1 MLNALHMGWI
11 STAPRM
17 ASDMEG
23 RILYQNPET
32 QTMQVRNA
40 LHMGWVEYCAALRT
54 AQRMAG
60 DMEGRTLVVHNG
72 DVSYAEGNVYGW
84 DVFMHMMGPVISRAP
99 YMLSPGTHP

>member
-1 MLNALHMGWI
+1 MKG
-11 STAPRM
+11 STQEMPHC
-17 ASDMEG
+17 
-23 RILYQNPET
+23 L
-32 QTMQVRNA
+32 QVRNA

-60 DMEGRTLVVHNG
+60 NMDGRTLVVHNG

-99 YMLSPGTHP
+99 YMLSPGNPS

>member
-1 MLNALHMGWI
+1 
-11 STAPRM
+11 
-17 ASDMEG
+17 
-23 RILYQNPET
+23 
-32 QTMQVRNA
+32 
-40 LHMGWVEYCAALRT
+40 MGWVEYCAALRT

-99 YMLSPGTHP
+99 YMLSPGDRSRAAVQSTTPRQAARMQSLPPVPVMR